1 MLYAIGAGPFR
12 TKFGKFC
19 VRFVVNNYIDK
30 KMKEGR
36 KFINKINIKEKK

>member
-1 MLYAIGAGPFR
+1 MI
-12 TKFGKFC
+12 KWI
-19 VRFVVNNYIDK
+19 NNYIDK

>member
-1 MLYAIGAGPFR
+1 MQKNLIN
-12 TKFGKFC
+12 C
-19 VRFVVNNYIDK
+19 INNYIDK

>member
-1 MLYAIGAGPFR
+1 MKKNLINWI
-12 TKFGKFC
+12 
-19 VRFVVNNYIDK
+19 NNYIDK